1 MRLSPEDYQLDMQNR
16 LNKRLDELAD
26 EFNPMLV
33 NEAEKLE
40 QASKEWRSW
49 EKVTQ
54 EIRFNHS
61 EIGSYSSIL
70 GGRPRI

>member
-1 MRLSPEDYQLDMQNR
+1 MRLSPEDYQLDLQNR

-40 QASKEWRSW
+40 QASKERSHG
-49 EKVTQ
+49 KSDVG
-54 EIRFNHS
+54 N
-61 EIGSYSSIL
+61 SIQS
-70 GGRPRI
+70 

>member
-1 MRLSPEDYQLDMQNR
+1 MKKTIYSYRRVMRFSPEDYQMDLQNR
-16 LNKRLDELAD
+16 LNKRLDDVAD

-40 QASKEWRSW
+40 QASKERRSW

-54 EIRFNHS
+54 EILFNN
-61 EIGSYSSIL
+61 IG
-70 GGRPRI
+70 

>member
-1 MRLSPEDYQLDMQNR
+1 MRFSPEDYQMDLQNR
-16 LNKRLDELAD
+16 LNKRLDDVAD

-40 QASKEWRSW
+40 QASKERRSW

-54 EIRFNHS
+54 EILFNHS
-61 EIGSYSSIL
+61 EIGS
-70 GGRPRI
+70 

>member
-1 MRLSPEDYQLDMQNR
+1 MRLSPEDYQMDLQIR
-16 LNKRLDELAD
+16 LHKRLDELAD

-40 QASKEWRSW
+40 QASKERSSW

-54 EIRFNHS
+54 EILFNHS
-61 EIGSYSSIL
+61 EIGL
-70 GGRPRI
+70 

>member
-1 MRLSPEDYQLDMQNR
+1 MDLQNR
-16 LNKRLDELAD
+16 LNKRLDDVAD

-40 QASKEWRSW
+40 QASKERRSW

-54 EIRFNHS
+54 EILFNN
-61 EIGSYSSIL
+61 IG
-70 GGRPRI
+70 